1 MAEEIDEGVA
11 YLKALKHSGPDATAV
26 APARE
31 SAPKVLADAEPEVEF
46 KGPEKRRSPRYKCE
60 GGAEMRE
67 VNSEGV
73 HTWANFTDIS
83 VHGCYVEAQA
93 TYPVGTELQMK
104 LQSHDLKVETRGTV
118 RVNYPF
124 LGMGIAFVD
133 VSDENRQ
140 QMRQLVA
147 SITRPRV
154 IVEPGMPSSLPAFG
168 PLQNLPEIVYPQ
180 AAVQALLDFFQTRQ
194 ILMRED
200 FLRVLRTSQSASRK
214 M

>member
-1 MAEEIDEGVA
+1 
-11 YLKALKHSGPDATAV
+11 
-26 APARE
+26 
-31 SAPKVLADAEPEVEF
+31 
-46 KGPEKRRSPRYKCE
+46 
-60 GGAEMRE
+60 
-67 VNSEGV
+67 
-73 HTWANFTDIS
+73 
-83 VHGCYVEAQA
+83 
-93 TYPVGTELQMK
+93 
-104 LQSHDLKVETRGTV
+104 
-118 RVNYPF
+118 VNYPF

-154 IVEPGMPSSLPAFG
+154 IVGPGMPSSLPAFG
-168 PLQNLPEIVYPQ
+168 PLQNVPEIVYPQ

-194 ILMRED
+194 ILMRDD